1 MTGITDI
8 QIILRLIISVVLSS
22 LVGFERELRGREAGL
37 RTHILVGL
45 STCLLM
51 LVSLFVAQYF
61 GEEHIFDPGRIAAGV
76 VTGIGIL
83 CAGTIIRFG
92 ASIKGLTTAASL
104 WAVAALGLAVG
115 IGFYTAAYTATAL
128 IIITLF
134 LLSRFERNIS
144 RTKKLEQ

>member
-1 MTGITDI
+1 MTEITDM
-8 QIILRLIISVVLSS
+8 QIMTRLVASVLLSS
-22 LVGFERELRGREAGL
+22 LIGFEREVRGRAAGL

-51 LVSLFVAQYF
+51 LVSIFIATEF
-61 GEEHIFDPGRIAAGV
+61 GEGQMFDPGRVAAGV

-92 ASIKGLTTAASL
+92 TSVKGLTTAASL

-115 IGFYTAAYTATAL
+115 LGFYIAAYAATAL
-128 IIITLF
+128 ILITLL
-134 LLSRFERNIS
+134 LLSSFEKSINRIKEKN
-144 RTKKLEQ
+144 

>member
-1 MTGITDI
+1 MSEITDF
-8 QIILRLIISVVLSS
+8 QIVTRLIVSVFLSS
-22 LVGFERELRGREAGL
+22 LVGFERELRGRAAGL

-51 LVSLFVAQYF
+51 LVSIFVAQGF
-61 GEEHIFDPGRIAAGV
+61 GEQHIFDPGRIAAGV

-92 ASIKGLTTAASL
+92 ASVKGLTTAASL

-115 IGFYTAAYTATAL
+115 IGFYTAACTTTIL
-128 IIITLF
+128 ILITL
-134 LLSRFERNIS
+134 LVLSRFERNIS
-144 RTKKLEQ
+144 RTKKGE

>member
-1 MTGITDI
+1 MMYEITDI
-8 QIILRLIISVVLSS
+8 QIITRLILSVFLSS
-22 LVGFERELRGREAGL
+22 LVGFERELRGRAAGL

-51 LVSLFVAQYF
+51 LVSVFVAQGF
-61 GEEHIFDPGRIAAGV
+61 GNEHIFDPGRVAAGV

-92 ASIKGLTTAASL
+92 TSVKGLTTAASL

-115 IGFYTAAYTATAL
+115 IGFYTAAYTATVL
-128 IIITLF
+128 ILMTLF
-134 LLSRFERNIS
+134 VLSRFEDNIS
-144 RTKKLEQ
+144 KARKRE